1 MTLKILCL
9 SNGHGED
16 AIAAQIFLELEKSPL
31 SPGLAALPIVGEGQA
46 YSTIADLSI
55 LGPRQRM
62 PSVGLI
68 YRVKSN

>member
-31 SPGLAALPIVGEGQA
+31 SLALLP
-46 YSTIADLSI
+46 Y
-55 LGPRQRM
+55 P
-62 PSVGLI
+62 
-68 YRVKSN
+68 